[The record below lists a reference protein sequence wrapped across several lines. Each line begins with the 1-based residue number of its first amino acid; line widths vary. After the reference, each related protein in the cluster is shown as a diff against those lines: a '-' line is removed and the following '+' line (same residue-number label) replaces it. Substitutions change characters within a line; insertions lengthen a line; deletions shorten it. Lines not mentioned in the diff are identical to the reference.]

1 MNTIIKYFNL
11 TDNYTL
17 DELNKA
23 YKYKIEILKNLDMNN
38 LDKKIL
44 IKEYTK
50 IYNLGIELL
59 NKQLSIYPS
68 NTYLNTDKHLTR
80 LNNFFKFNSTLSLKN
95 NDNFKNKFIYKSSR
109 DSPVIFAYNKYTKLI
124 YFFLIETDFKI
135 SLFI

>member
-11 TDNYTL
+11 TDKYTL

-59 NKQLSIYPS
+59 NKQL
-68 NTYLNTDKHLTR
+68 
-80 LNNFFKFNSTLSLKN
+80 
-95 NDNFKNKFIYKSSR
+95 
-109 DSPVIFAYNKYTKLI
+109 
-124 YFFLIETDFKI
+124 
-135 SLFI
+135 

>member
-11 TDNYTL
+11 TDKYTL

-68 NTYLNTDKHLTR
+68 NTYLNTDIHMTKLD
-80 LNNFFKFNSTLSLKN
+80 NFFSIN
-95 NDNFKNKFIYKSSR
+95 NLKNKFMYKSYNEKLLPDGSRIIKETKEDDINGKIKTIYKIM
-109 DSPVIFAYNKYTKLI
+109 PNG
-124 YFFLIETDFKI
+124 EKI
-135 SLFI
+135 ILK